1 MPSEIPSII
10 SCTVSGSA
18 GHSTGKE
25 KTMINVYRINTGS
38 CGGCDVEIE
47 AVVAGGR
54 ELAWADS
61 PHNADALLLT
71 GPLTASSR
79 LAFLALWSELGGRVP
94 LLAVGRCA
102 IDGHPFGRG
111 GIAELPQLEAHLLE
125 GCPPTPAAI
134 VEAIKRLV
142 AEDKQTRRAG
152 AKEKV

>member
-1 MPSEIPSII
+1 
-10 SCTVSGSA
+10 
-18 GHSTGKE
+18 
-25 KTMINVYRINTGS
+25 MINVYRINTGS

-61 PHNADALLLT
+61 PHSANVLLLT

-79 LAFLALWSELGGRVP
+79 TAFLTLWNELGGRVP

-111 GIAELPQLEAHLLE
+111 GIAELPQIEAQLLE
-125 GCPPTPAAI
+125 GCPPTPSAI
-134 VEAIKRLV
+134 VEAIKRMV
-142 AEDKQTRRAG
+142 AEKKITR
-152 AKEKV
+152 

>member
-1 MPSEIPSII
+1 
-10 SCTVSGSA
+10 
-18 GHSTGKE
+18 
-25 KTMINVYRINTGS
+25 MIKVYRINTGS

-71 GPLTASSR
+71 GPLTVSSR
-79 LAFLALWSELGGRVP
+79 PAFLAIWNELGGRVP

-111 GIAELPQLEAHLLE
+111 GIAELPQIEARLLE
-125 GCPPTPAAI
+125 GCPPTPTQLLQGILAA
-134 VEAIKRLV
+134 V
-142 AEDKQTRRAG
+142 ASGSSARPA
-152 AKEKV
+152 

>member
-1 MPSEIPSII
+1 MANKCGMTI
-10 SCTVSGSA
+10 
-18 GHSTGKE
+18 GK
-25 KTMINVYRINTGS
+25 KAMIKVYRINTGS

-54 ELAWADS
+54 DLAWADS
-61 PHNADALLLT
+61 PATADALLLT

-79 LAFLALWSELGGRVP
+79 PAFVALWNELGGRVP

-111 GIAELPQLEAHLLE
+111 GIAELPQIEARLLE
-125 GCPPTPAAI
+125 GCPPAPSAI

-142 AEDKQTRRAG
+142 AG
-152 AKEKV
+152 EKMKR